1 MPQTP
6 RLSAH
11 SPSGA
16 KVHELLKPP
25 GEYFTLRDIQE
36 VCATRGARGPSPPWA
51 LTSLF
56 PPRAWHS
63 TNPHCSSSPTAS
75 PPRGSCSHWRG
86 WASCVTGQCARGP
99 RQGWAAGGRG
109 AELCP
114 IPGKAAC
121 CLWMRWHRSGERP
134 SSWTSRVRAAVVA
147 WHRGPRVPPHQHLW
161 CVPCVSHWQ
170 WGTESCSE
178 PLVPLMQGL
187 MYCTR
192 GPRKSS
198 VPPLAALPSH
208 SVSEQGKGSPV
219 PAGPGAQVAAGP
231 PP

>member
-1 MPQTP
+1 MPPVGHGDRAPCGRSP
-6 RLSAH
+6 R
-11 SPSGA
+11 
-16 KVHELLKPP
+16 
-25 GEYFTLRDIQE
+25 
-36 VCATRGARGPSPPWA
+36 
-51 LTSLF
+51 
-56 PPRAWHS
+56 
-63 TNPHCSSSPTAS
+63 
-75 PPRGSCSHWRG
+75 CSHPGPGTAQTLTALHHPRRVLHG
-86 WASCVTGQCARGP
+86 GPAATGGAGRAVSPVSAPGDPARAGL
-99 RQGWAAGGRG
+99 QGAVG
-109 AELCP
+109 LSSV

-134 SSWTSRVRAAVVA
+134 SSWTSRVRATVVA